1 VFSSRVDAE
10 LSSNRLA
17 RAVQELRDRGVPYV
31 DLTESNPTK
40 VGISYPDDLLDA
52 LAGPASRVY
61 RPEPFGLVPA
71 REAVCRELARRGTPA
86 ISERVILTA
95 STSEAYSFLFKL
107 LCNPDDSVLVPC
119 PSYPLVD
126 HLTRLDGVR
135 AVSYPLVW
143 DRRWAL
149 DLDFLERTADSRTR
163 AVLVVSPNNPT
174 GSVITAAE
182 HERLA
187 LFCAARSLPIIGDE
201 VFLDYPLTSAV
212 PRSIVVDDR
221 ALTFS
226 LGGLSKS
233 AGLPQLKL
241 GWIVVNGP
249 AGDVAQALAR
259 LEVIA
264 DSYLSVSTA
273 VQEALPNLLD
283 HARLIRAQIQRRIG
297 QNLARFREVAAE
309 FPSCELLEPEG
320 GWSAVVRVPA
330 VRGEEEL
337 VLGLLHDQHVLVHPG
352 FFFDFPREAYV
363 VLSLLPPEDAFAEGI
378 SRLLEYS
385 SA

>member
-1 VFSSRVDAE
+1 
-10 LSSNRLA
+10 
-17 RAVQELRDRGVPYV
+17 
-31 DLTESNPTK
+31 
-40 VGISYPDDLLDA
+40 
-52 LAGPASRVY
+52 
-61 RPEPFGLVPA
+61 
-71 REAVCRELARRGTPA
+71 
-86 ISERVILTA
+86 
-95 STSEAYSFLFKL
+95 
-107 LCNPDDSVLVPC
+107 
-119 PSYPLVD
+119 
-126 HLTRLDGVR
+126 
-135 AVSYPLVW
+135 
-143 DRRWAL
+143 
-149 DLDFLERTADSRTR
+149 
-163 AVLVVSPNNPT
+163 VLVVSPNNPT

-187 LFCAARSLPIIGDE
+187 LFCAARSLPIIADE

-320 GWSAVVRVPA
+320 GWSAVVRVP
-330 VRGEEEL
+330 
-337 VLGLLHDQHVLVHPG
+337 LGLLHDQHVLVHPG